1 MGQADGLT
9 RRLGAF
15 GTPPRGLGARFL
27 AGPAGAEPYGRGMGD
42 WRRPLSVDE
51 VYAGVRRHAEPP
63 VGEGQ
68 LAELLADAAG
78 LAPVCWIVAA
88 NRTPF
93 VVSGRSGET
102 RSVTEISPTGDH
114 AAVDRALRFKVA
126 HQLLCEEA
134 QVAVLVMS
142 AGGYGEDLDWEDGE
156 ELTIEGLAEDALVAG
171 EPDAFA
177 YLLGAD
183 GVGRCS
189 VARAAVAGSAVGT
202 FRVLSGPDV
211 ESLVPLTLRASL
223 LGVALLR
230 CRN

>member
-1 MGQADGLT
+1 MAPQ
-9 RRLGAF
+9 GAHS
-15 GTPPRGLGARFL
+15 AVL
-27 AGPAGAEPYGRGMGD
+27 AGPARAEPYGRGMGD
-42 WRRPLSVDE
+42 WRRPLSVDQ

-93 VVSGRSGET
+93 VLSGRAGQA
-102 RSVTEISPTGDH
+102 RSVTELCPAGDH
-114 AAVDRALRFKVA
+114 AAVGRALRLEVA

-134 QVAVLVMS
+134 QVAVLVMG
-142 AGGYGEDLDWEDGE
+142 ARGYGEDLDWEDGE
-156 ELTIEGLAEDALVAG
+156 ELTIEGLAEDALLPR

-183 GVGRCS
+183 GVGRCR